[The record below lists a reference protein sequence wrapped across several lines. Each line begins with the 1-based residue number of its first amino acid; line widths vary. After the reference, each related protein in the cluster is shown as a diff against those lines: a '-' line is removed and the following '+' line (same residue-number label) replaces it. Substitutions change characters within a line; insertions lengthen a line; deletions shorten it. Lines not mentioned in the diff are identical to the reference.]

1 MPLLVH
7 DNLASPELT
16 FTSPGLPGGSFV
28 AAINDRQYMQ
38 LSDRGGAS
46 NAIGDRWAEICA
58 EELGAQ
64 QQLLQSTGE
73 AIFANQVFRLDD
85 VPEIAKRASR
95 AQLQNPDFIL
105 VGEGS
110 SGPVMW
116 AADAKFSVDT
126 ARAKQVSAE
135 MLANLVALDDVLA
148 THFPG
153 LPLIAAPRDGSFL
166 CPDYPLTHLLLAERR
181 GPRRA
186 TVRVDEV
193 RYVQI
198 EASRFLV
205 PMGKANLSAFLAAL
219 DDFPFDSESNLL
231 VGLYYYRLARAAFGC
246 WQDQSMPLLSFRD
259 SPVPADEAA
268 IEQQARDLATSRMS
282 AWGLLLRWNDLADF
296 TRQQR
301 LALDRASSPPVN
313 GRLLR
318 DVLEQKAAARG
329 VVAPSTSKVRRLLG
343 SWFRGVVREQFG
355 PVYPPVANF
364 EQLESDVALYS
375 RSLTAMTEAKS
386 LEIMEELL
394 AEAAPLSPD
403 ECVPGS

>member
-1 MPLLVH
+1 M
-7 DNLASPELT
+7 
-16 FTSPGLPGGSFV
+16 

-46 NAIGDRWAEICA
+46 NAIGDRWADICA
-58 EELGAQ
+58 EELGQ
-64 QQLLQSTGE
+64 QYQLLQATGE
-73 AIFANQVFRLDD
+73 AIVARQIFRLDD
-85 VPEIAKRASR
+85 VPEIARRASR
-95 AQLQNPDFIL
+95 AQLQNPDFVL
-105 VGEGS
+105 VGEGP

-148 THFPG
+148 THLPQ
-153 LPLIAAPRDGSFL
+153 LPLAADPRDGAFL

-186 TVRVDEV
+186 TVRLDEI
-193 RYVQI
+193 RFVQV
-198 EASRFLV
+198 EAPRFLD
-205 PMGKANLSAFLAAL
+205 PMGKAGLRAFLAAL
-219 DDFPFDSESNLL
+219 DGFPFDPDSNLH

-246 WQDQSMPLLSFRD
+246 WQDQSMPLISHRD
-259 SPVPADEAA
+259 TPIPADEAA

-282 AWGLLLRWNDLADF
+282 AWGLLLRWNDLADI

-301 LALDRASSPPVN
+301 LALDRASSPPIN

-318 DVLEQKAAARG
+318 DGIEEVAATRS

-343 SWFRGVVREQFG
+343 AWFRGVVREQFG

-364 EQLESDVALYS
+364 EQLESDVSRFS
-375 RSLTAMTEAKS
+375 RSLASETEAKS
-386 LEIMEELL
+386 LEIMEALL
-394 AEAAPLSPD
+394 AEAAPLLSVAPQSD
-403 ECVPGS
+403 APGIST